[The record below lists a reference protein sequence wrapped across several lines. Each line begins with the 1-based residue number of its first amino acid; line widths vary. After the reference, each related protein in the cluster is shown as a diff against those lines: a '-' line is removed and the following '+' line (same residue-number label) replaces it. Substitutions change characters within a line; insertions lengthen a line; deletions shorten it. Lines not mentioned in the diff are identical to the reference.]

1 MPVTDNSAYRRTRV
15 AILEGTKTLIAQR
28 GLRAT
33 TMIDIAD
40 ASEVSRATLYN
51 HFRDKESVLRAVLES
66 EVERLCALLTAE
78 SLEKVSIE
86 ISSDTALATLRTS
99 DPQVLT
105 ELFRSESDPL
115 WPQIGE
121 ALFDTLGDTLKAQLA
136 IRWLIGQVF
145 APLTPLQSHDHARA
159 IMGME
164 ELPTP

>member
-15 AILEGTKTLIAQR
+15 AILEGTKSLIAQR
-28 GLRAT
+28 GLRST

-51 HFRDKESVLRAVLES
+51 HFRDKDSVLRALLES
-66 EVERLCALLTAE
+66 EVERLCALLATD
-78 SLEKVSIE
+78 SLEKISIE
-86 ISSDTALATLRTS
+86 ISSDIALAALRTN

-105 ELFRSESDPL
+105 ELFSSESDPL
-115 WPQIGE
+115 WPLIGQ
-121 ALFDTLGDTLKAQLA
+121 ALLDALGDPLAAQLT

-159 IMGME
+159 IA
-164 ELPTP
+164 ELRSH

>member
-15 AILEGTKTLIAQR
+15 AILEGTKSLIAQR
-28 GLRAT
+28 GLRST

-51 HFRDKESVLRAVLES
+51 HFRDKDSVLRALLES
-66 EVERLCALLTAE
+66 EVERLCALLATD
-78 SLEKVSIE
+78 SLEKISIE
-86 ISSDTALATLRTS
+86 ISSDIALAALRTN

-105 ELFRSESDPL
+105 ELFSSESDPL
-115 WPQIGE
+115 WPLIGQ
-121 ALFDTLGDTLKAQLA
+121 ALLDALGDPLTAQLT

-159 IMGME
+159 IA
-164 ELPTP
+164 ELRSH